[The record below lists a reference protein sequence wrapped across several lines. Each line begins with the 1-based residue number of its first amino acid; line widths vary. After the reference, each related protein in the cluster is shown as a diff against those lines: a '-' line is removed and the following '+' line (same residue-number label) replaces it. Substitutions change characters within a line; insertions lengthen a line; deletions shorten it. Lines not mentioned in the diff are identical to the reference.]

1 MMRDRGHDHKS
12 YTLYH
17 IKFYCS
23 KATLR
28 RCGKRSV
35 LLKRLYDQIDKRN
48 IHQVTFYF
56 SENFYF

>member
-1 MMRDRGHDHKS
+1 MIRVRGHDHKS

-28 RCGKRSV
+28 GR
-35 LLKRLYDQIDKRN
+35 LERLYPLIC
-48 IHQVTFYF
+48 HCGAASV
-56 SENFYF
+56 